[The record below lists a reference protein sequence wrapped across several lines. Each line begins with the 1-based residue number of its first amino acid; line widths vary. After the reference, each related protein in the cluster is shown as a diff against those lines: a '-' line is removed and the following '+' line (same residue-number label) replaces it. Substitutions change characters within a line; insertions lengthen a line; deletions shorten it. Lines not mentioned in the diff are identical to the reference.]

1 MGHDS
6 NIRSELQEK
15 EFFESIYNHYKLLMY
30 QTARRYTSN
39 QADLE
44 DIMQDSVERLLR
56 KTHRLMA
63 IPSCALAAYIVYT
76 VRSVAINLRR
86 HQSVVKQHSIP
97 LDVNEQDT
105 FESPHL
111 SPDKI
116 VEKLDVHKQ
125 LSLLWDKLSE
135 EDQDLLYRKYIA
147 DQTDEELAAIYHCKK
162 ESIRMKLTRA
172 RRRAMKLLEQE
183 ADFLDKT

>member
-1 MGHDS
+1 MGYDS
-6 NIRSELQEK
+6 NVRSELQEK
-15 EFFESIYNHYKLLMY
+15 EYFESIYNRYKLLMY
-30 QTARRYTSN
+30 QTARHYTSN

-56 KTHRLMA
+56 KTHKLMA

-76 VRSVAINLRR
+76 VRSVAINLKR
-86 HQSVVKQHSIP
+86 HQSVVMQHSIP
-97 LDVNEQDT
+97 LDVSEQDT
-105 FESPHL
+105 YESPHL
-111 SPDKI
+111 SPDKL
-116 VEKLDVHKQ
+116 VEKLNAKKQ
-125 LSLLWDKLSE
+125 LSLLWAKLPE

-147 DQTDEELAAIYHCKK
+147 EETDDELAEIFHCKK

-172 RRRAMKLLEQE
+172 RRKAMKLLEQE

>member
-1 MGHDS
+1 MGY
-6 NIRSELQEK
+6 NKNVRSELQEK
-15 EFFESIYNHYKLLMY
+15 EFFESIYNRYKHLMY
-30 QTARRYTSN
+30 QTARHYTSN

-56 KTHRLMA
+56 KIYKLMA

-76 VRSVAINLRR
+76 VRNVAINLKR
-86 HQSVVKQHSIP
+86 HQSVVMQHSVP
-97 LDVNEQDT
+97 LDINEQDA

-111 SPDKI
+111 PPDKI
-116 VEKLDVHKQ
+116 VEKLDTNKQ
-125 LSLLWDKLSE
+125 LSLLWDKLPE

-147 DQTDEELAAIYHCKK
+147 EQTDDELAVIFHCKK
-162 ESIRMKLTRA
+162 DSIRMKLTRA
-172 RRRAMKLLEQE
+172 RRKAMKLLEQE